1 MKTSFNRLLWAI
13 FLFLGSLTA
22 FATGECVV
30 VIQGARDKPDEDFF
44 KKSTD
49 AFVKGMGSFP
59 GGANITVLRPPG
71 ETSDLG
77 ASPTRTE
84 QNYDNKADLLKKL
97 KAAICNPECK
107 NVVIAF
113 IAHGI
118 GGTDLDTPPKD
129 SLSGGIS
136 IKKGS
141 SEDDILFAA
150 EVAAIIDSCGK
161 AIKLV
166 AASCFSEAMVRGIQ
180 DEVRNKGLIGV
191 GVSSS
196 GWKEKSW
203 AREGYYDFIKHFLE
217 DYYAIIGDPNT
228 MAQLAKNA
236 EELKKKN
243 KEYNDKIKAEN
254 AAQAAEIEA
263 LKKELAK
270 LTAAFNKLDEILKKA
285 QSEADSTKKAIDL
298 LNKRKELE
306 EQHAKATGDAK
317 KKLKAELDANAKALK
332 NLKVTVP
339 TDSKLE
345 KRLEKIGKEI
355 EKQEKSLAKQN
366 AEIKK
371 LAAQHAAEFD
381 RIKPRRLEIENRLME
396 LDYPPKVFLPEDRVP
411 LMELVIHEAFKSAKI
426 KTKAGNLPNSDPQE
440 PVPPK
445 IAGAV
450 EVPSTPFIRMKVGD
464 YYVRFYKVID
474 KATQKCV
481 IVGYQCNA
489 DGVPLQPLKS
499 YNCEIKCDS
508 AKFSFMDGGNE
519 KIVTAKKKPDN
530 SYEVKINAQPVSGVQ
545 YQYQKTALVLPGQL
559 VAEAY
564 YIVDF
569 TGIPKVT
576 VPNGKVTNVNFD
588 RTNNVLTFD
597 LEKDGRKFKIR
608 IAFLPHGEKTVNIEN
623 LLAYKESHTRQFV
636 LLDNTNQPAGSL
648 SILAN
653 QDDLLMLTGTV
664 KFYNTNQPIGVN
676 GHVTPDGTRFQ
687 LTSNDF
693 SRPVSIQPSPT
704 HPSLI
709 IWQTPSG
716 QGSLQPDLQNKP
728 TIANA
733 TIEWGTNGN
742 MAGWL
747 LKWQV
752 DVSFLSLSEMSAWK
766 GIRILKKLPFTTQT
780 QVIDLPQNA
789 QMYFDPNSNLSTPT
803 TYQIFSMVGINS
815 TCQCYSNPLFDQ
827 GGEPVLLSS
836 SSEAAARQ
844 GIEAEESQLFQNA
857 PNPFDQSTSIGFVL
871 PESEQ
876 IALHFYNQWGQLV
889 KQINGWY
896 EKGTHNVTIHHS
908 DMGNSGL
915 YFYQLQTQ
923 KGIITKKMILL
934 K

>member
-13 FLFLGSLTA
+13 LLFFGSLTA
-22 FATGECVV
+22 FAQGECVV

-49 AFVKGMGSFP
+49 AFVKGMGYFP

-77 ASPTRTE
+77 QNPPRTE
-84 QNYDNKADLLKKL
+84 QNYANKADLLKKL
-97 KAAICNPECK
+97 KAAICNTECK

-113 IAHGI
+113 VAHGI

-136 IKKGS
+136 ISKGT
-141 SEDDILFAA
+141 SEDDILFAR

-161 AIKLV
+161 AVKLV
-166 AASCFSEAMVRGIQ
+166 AASCYSEAMVRGIE
-180 DEVRNKGLIGV
+180 DEIRNKGLIGV

-196 GWKEKSW
+196 EWKEKSW
-203 AREGYYDFIKHFLE
+203 ATGGYYDFIKHFLE
-217 DYYAIIGDPNT
+217 DYYAIIGDPNI

-243 KEYNDKIKAEN
+243 KEYNDKIKKEN
-254 AAQAAEIEA
+254 AAQAAEIDA

-270 LTAAFNKLDEILKKA
+270 LTTAFNKLDADLKKA
-285 QSEADSTKKAIDL
+285 RSEADSTQKAINL
-298 LNKRKELE
+298 LNERKKLE
-306 EQHAKATGDAK
+306 EDYAKATGDAK
-317 KKLKAELDANAKALK
+317 KQLKAALDANAKALK

-339 TDSKLE
+339 TDPNLK
-345 KRLEKIGKEI
+345 KRLEKIDKEI
-355 EKQEKSLAKQN
+355 EKQEKSLAKQKEDIEDLE
-366 AEIKK
+366 AKHK
-371 LAAQHAAEFD
+371 AEFE

-396 LDYPPKVFLPEDRVP
+396 LDYPPKVLLPEDRVP

-426 KTKAGNLPNSDPQE
+426 KTKAGNLPNSNPQE

-474 KATQKCV
+474 KATNKCV

-489 DGVPLQPLKS
+489 AGIPLQPLKS
-499 YNCEIKCDS
+499 YSCEIKCDS
-508 AKFSFMDGGNE
+508 AKFSFMDGENE

-545 YQYQKTALVLPGQL
+545 YQYQKSALILPGQL
-559 VAEAY
+559 TAEAY

-576 VPNGKVTNVNFD
+576 VPNGKVTNINFD

-597 LEKDGRKFKIR
+597 LEKDGRKYKIR
-608 IAFLPHGEKTVNIEN
+608 IAFLPHGEQNVSIEN
-623 LLAYKESHTRQFV
+623 LLAYKESHSRQYV
-636 LLDNTNQPAGSL
+636 LLDNANQPAGSL
-648 SILAN
+648 TILAN

-664 KFYNTNQPIGVN
+664 KFYNNNNNQPIGVN

-687 LTSNDF
+687 LTSSDF
-693 SRPVSIQPSPT
+693 SQPLIIQPSLT
-704 HPSLI
+704 HPSLMV
-709 IWQTPSG
+709 WQTPSG
-716 QGSLQPDLQNKP
+716 QGALQPDLQNEP
-728 TIANA
+728 AIVNA
-733 TIEWGTNGN
+733 TLEWNNNGN
-742 MAGWL
+742 MMGWL

-752 DVSFLSLSEMSAWK
+752 DDSFLSLPEISAWK
-766 GIRILKKLPFTTQT
+766 GIRILKRLPFTTQT
-780 QVIDLPQNA
+780 QVIDLPQHA
-789 QMYFDPNSNLSTPT
+789 QIYFDPSSNVSAPA
-803 TYQIFSMVGINS
+803 TYQILPIVAPSS

-836 SSEAAARQ
+836 GAAARQ
-844 GIEAEESQLFQNA
+844 GVEIEEYQLFQNA

-871 PESEQ
+871 PENEHV
-876 IALHFYNQWGQLV
+876 ILYFHNQWGQIV
-889 KQINGWY
+889 KRLSGWY
-896 EKGTHNVTIHHS
+896 EKGKHNVTIYHH
-908 DMGNSGL
+908 DLGASGL

-923 KGIITKKMILL
+923 KGIITKKMLL
-934 K
+934 VK